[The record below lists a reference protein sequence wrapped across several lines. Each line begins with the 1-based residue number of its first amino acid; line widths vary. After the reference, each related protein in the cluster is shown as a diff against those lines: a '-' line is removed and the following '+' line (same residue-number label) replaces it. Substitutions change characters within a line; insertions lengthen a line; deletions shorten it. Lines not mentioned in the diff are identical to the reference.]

1 MEIEILIIIIL
12 LITIIILQI
21 ATNAKTTQNVNK
33 TFSKIEAIQEE
44 LVSHKEKLNNI
55 KFASLTDLGK
65 EHAFKNA
72 RSINILFFEQL
83 EKGQIV
89 DLMSGTCHDY
99 TAGEIEIT
107 QFRYKHEHID
117 RNKQTNGLFEIHGF
131 KHYYDGGEWGSIK
144 FFSNE
149 KECLASNLVGIVK
162 FVGQEK

>member
-1 MEIEILIIIIL
+1 METTILIIL

-21 ATNAKTTQNVNK
+21 LTHNKTTQNVNK

-65 EHAFKNA
+65 EHAFKKA
-72 RSINILFFEQL
+72 DSINILFFEQL

-89 DLMSGTCHDY
+89 DLMSGTCHDHPG
-99 TAGEIEIT
+99 AQIEIT
-107 QFRYKHEHID
+107 QFRYKYDHID

-149 KECLASNLVGIVK
+149 KECLASNLIGIVK
-162 FVGQEK
+162 FVRQEK